1 MLKAPPSIINNELE
15 LKKIGMVLTKPA
27 LAIRVPFP
35 PDPTILPSPLTSIP
49 PPGPDD
55 DVWLVYGKDVF
66 LLVSRYILY
75 GARPVHSP
83 IGCN

>member
-55 DVWLVYGKDVF
+55 DV
-66 LLVSRYILY
+66 
-75 GARPVHSP
+75 
-83 IGCN
+83 